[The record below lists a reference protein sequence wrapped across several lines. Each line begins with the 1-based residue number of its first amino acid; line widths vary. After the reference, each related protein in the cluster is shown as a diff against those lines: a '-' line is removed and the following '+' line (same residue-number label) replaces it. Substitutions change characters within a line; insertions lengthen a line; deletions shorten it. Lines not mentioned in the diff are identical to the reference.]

1 MSTVATIKPHLN
13 NITVPDAL
21 RNLQGWLV
29 WRYEHV
35 PNTPK
40 PRKVPYYTGGGRRH
54 GVQGRPEDRN
64 QLTTFDAAKAA
75 AARRGFDGVGLALMP
90 EWGIV
95 AGDFDDCVGDGG
107 VHPDVERIITGT
119 YAEYSPSGE
128 GVRAFWLGNLGNNKS
143 VGDGTFGFETFSSK
157 GFVTFTGNRLD
168 ITDLLGVDNTIAEL
182 TDDVRTLH
190 AQRFGKQPLA
200 SAEPDDPL
208 MAYEPRLQ
216 LTDAQLEEALDVL
229 DPDLPHDTWLHVG
242 MSLHHETEGEGFA
255 LWDAWSAKG
264 AKYPGEEQLRKRW
277 DSFGTQ
283 PGRPVTARTLLKLA
297 QENGAHLDPTLASA
311 AEFDVITEAP
321 AAPLR
326 FQVIPAFEFMSHP
339 PPSWIIKGVLPK
351 AELVVLFGESGSGK
365 SFVALDLAA
374 AIARG
379 RDWRGHR
386 TRRGRVV
393 YIAAEGAGGFRNR
406 MVAYCMHN
414 ALEANALDDI
424 GVIHAAP
431 NFLQKADALDVA
443 KAIKAH
449 GSADV
454 IVVDTFAQVTPGAN
468 ENAAEDVGKALSH
481 CRGIHRATGAV
492 VVLVHHSGKDSSK
505 GARGWSG
512 IRGAAD
518 AQIEVLRTPGGRM
531 LRLDKMKDG
540 EDGREYGFDLQVVPI
555 GMDEDGDVIDSCVVT
570 DAPVPLRGKGGE
582 QARKLGAWERLVVEV
597 VGEISLAQNSGIEID
612 AVTEEVARRSP
623 APEKG
628 TRDTR
633 KQRARRALMALCEGD
648 EAPYL
653 LEDNCISVL

>member
-1 MSTVATIKPHLN
+1 MSTVATIKPHLA
-13 NITVPDAL
+13 NIAVPDAL
-21 RNLQGWLV
+21 RNLQGWLI

-40 PRKVPYYTGGGRRH
+40 LRKVPYYTGGGRRH

-107 VHPDVERIITGT
+107 VHPDVERVITGT
-119 YAEYSPSGE
+119 YAEYSPSGK
-128 GVRAFWLGNLGNNKS
+128 GVRAFWLGDLGNNKS
-143 VGDGTFGFETFSSK
+143 VGDGAFGFETFSSK

-168 ITDLLGVDNTIAEL
+168 ITDLCGVDNTVAEL
-182 TDDVRTLH
+182 TDDVRALH
-190 AQRFGKQPLA
+190 AQRFGRQPSA
-200 SAEPDDPL
+200 PAEPDDPL

-216 LTDAQLEEALDVL
+216 LADAQLAEALDVL

-242 MSLHHETEGEGFA
+242 MAIHHETEGEGFA

-264 AKYPGEEQLRKRW
+264 GKYPGEEELRKRW
-277 DSFGTQ
+277 DSFGAQ
-283 PGRPVTARTLLKLA
+283 AGRPVTARTLLKLA
-297 QENGAHLDPTLASA
+297 QENGAYLDPALASA
-311 AEFDVITEAP
+311 AEFDATP
-321 AAPLR
+321 RAPLR
-326 FQVIPAFEFMSHP
+326 FQVIPACEFMSRP
-339 PPSWIIKGVLPK
+339 PPAWIIKGVLPR
-351 AELVVLFGESGSGK
+351 AELVVLFGESSSGK

-379 RDWRGHR
+379 QDWRGHR
-386 TRRGRVV
+386 TKRGRVV
-393 YIAAEGAGGFRNR
+393 YVAAEGAGGFRNR

-414 ALEANALDDI
+414 GLEATGLDDI

-443 KAIKAH
+443 KAIRAS
-449 GSADV
+449 GPADV
-454 IVVDTFAQVTPGAN
+454 IVVDTFAQVTPGGN
-468 ENAAEDVGKALSH
+468 ENAAEDVGRALSH
-481 CRGIHRATGAV
+481 CRGIHRATGALV
-492 VVLVHHSGKDSSK
+492 LLVHHSGKDASK

-518 AQIEVLRTPGGRM
+518 AQIEVLRTPGGRL

-555 GMDEDGDVIDSCVVT
+555 GTDEDGDVIDSCVVT
-570 DAPVPLRGKGGE
+570 DAPVPLRGKGA
-582 QARKLGAWERLVVEV
+582 QLARQLGAWERLVVEV
-597 VGEISLAQNSGIEID
+597 VGEISLAQNEGIEVD
-612 AVTEEVARRSP
+612 AVIEEVVRRSP
-623 APEKG
+623 SPKAGK
-628 TRDTR
+628 RDTR
-633 KQRARRALMALCEGD
+633 KQHAKRALQGLCDGD
-648 EAPYL
+648 EAPYF